1 MNKNEVI
8 AKVVEKVET
17 LKAKDV
23 DAVLAAYA
31 DVVLGTL
38 KYNDDVKVV
47 LPGLGSFKIKDVPER
62 RGISALGD
70 KKEWVKPAHKEIIF
84 KIAKN
89 VKELG

>member
-8 AKVVEKVET
+8 SAVVEKVET

-23 DAVLAAYA
+23 DAVLAAYT

-38 KYNDDVKVV
+38 KDNNAEKVV

-62 RGISALGD
+62 KGISALGD
-70 KKEWVKPAHKEIIF
+70 KKEWVKPAHREITF

-89 VKELG
+89 VKEIG

>member
-38 KYNDDVKVV
+38 DDNNGEKVV
-47 LPGLGSFKIKDVPER
+47 LPGLGSFKVKDVPER
-62 RGISALGD
+62 RGISALGN
-70 KKEWVKPAHKEIIF
+70 KKEWVKPAHREITF

>member
-8 AKVVEKVET
+8 SAVVERVET

-31 DVVLGTL
+31 DVVIRKLAD
-38 KYNDDVKVV
+38 NNSEKVI

-62 RGISALGD
+62 KGISALGD
-70 KKEWVKPAHKEIIF
+70 KKEWVKPAHKEITF

-89 VKELG
+89 VKELR

>member
-31 DVVLGTL
+31 DIVIGTL
-38 KYNDDVKVV
+38 KDYDDEKVV

-62 RGISALGD
+62 KGISALGN
-70 KKEWVKPAHKEIIF
+70 KKEWVKPAHREITF